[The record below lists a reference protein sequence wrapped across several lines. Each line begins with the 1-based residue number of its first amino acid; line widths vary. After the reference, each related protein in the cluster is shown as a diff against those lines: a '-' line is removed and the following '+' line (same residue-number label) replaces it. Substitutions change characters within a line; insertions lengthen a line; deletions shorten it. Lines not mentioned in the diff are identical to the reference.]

1 MYQYIACPL
10 LLAMAAWPVCTC
22 SGPAWSGGVPRHQRW
37 TMLVGVS
44 LRLQA
49 RRKEG
54 TRVLEAGKG
63 RFCKV
68 AVDCGIRGA
77 TDTAVNCVETKC
89 GCGCSHGDVA
99 TDLRVSTDRPSV
111 VCVASHQLA
120 THTTSCVQLKRG
132 ANNAHEAGRRVKQRS
147 HTKRHSIFRASWWGT
162 TEVSD
167 QPQRASREHDCLV
180 TGDDLAEEREET
192 SQEARPGCGRTGPRR
207 GCNSHCVSHRVA
219 SDDLPRG
226 VTVKR
231 RAHSNDTSRHML
243 WRSVLGRNA
252 SRLHLQG
259 RNALRFR

>member
-63 RFCKV
+63 RFSKV
-68 AVDCGIRGA
+68 AVDYGIRGA
-77 TDTAVNCVETKC
+77 ADTAVNCVETKC

-167 QPQRASREHDCLV
+167 QPRRASREHDCLV
-180 TGDDLAEEREET
+180 TGGGPAEERKET
-192 SQEARPGCGRTGPRR
+192 PQEARPVADEQDVTSSWLQRPLCFTSGR
-207 GCNSHCVSHRVA
+207 
-219 SDDLPRG
+219 
-226 VTVKR
+226 
-231 RAHSNDTSRHML
+231 
-243 WRSVLGRNA
+243 
-252 SRLHLQG
+252 
-259 RNALRFR
+259 LR